1 MISGL
6 KLGLC
11 FHFFPPFN
19 LWHVSAESHLSNP
32 PRCRGATC
40 SDPQLNLQLQKK
52 SAFSLGDHSTSFSLQ
67 SRAFLLVC
75 PTKAPLFVGY
85 LFTAL
90 LEFLVPVFPSFVVSV
105 VTVRATGASSAPSF
119 LVMSGSQRKNS
130 CRSVLTVSGHSIM
143 TM

>member
-11 FHFFPPFN
+11 FHFFPFQPLARVGRVSPLESSSLSWCN
-19 LWHVSAESHLSNP
+19 LLGPSAQSSAP
-32 PRCRGATC
+32 
-40 SDPQLNLQLQKK
+40 KK
-52 SAFSLGDHSTSFSLQ
+52 SAFSLGDHSTSYSLP

-75 PTKAPLFVGY
+75 PTKTPLFVGY
-85 LFTAL
+85 LFTDL
-90 LEFLVPVFPSFVVSV
+90 LEFLVPVFSSFVVSV
-105 VTVRATGASSAPSF
+105 VTVGATGASSAPSF